1 MSDDNPH
8 SANGSSGKSWAA
20 KLLQVFAGEPKSR
33 EELVDLIQDAEDRDL
48 IDNDTR
54 EMIEGVLDV
63 AELKVR
69 DIMIPRSQMVTIDI
83 HQGVD
88 EFLPSLSILNT
99 VVTLLS
105 PTTKI
110 TLKVFC

>member
-1 MSDDNPH
+1 M
-8 SANGSSGKSWAA
+8 
-20 KLLQVFAGEPKSR
+20 
-33 EELVDLIQDAEDRDL
+33 IQDAEDRDL

-88 EFLPSLSILNT
+88 EFLPIVIDSQHSRYP
-99 VVTLLS
+99 VVTDNKDHVEGILLAKTCS
-105 PTTKI
+105 ATALT
-110 TLKVFC
+110 